1 MLALALAVLCQS
13 FDSGS
18 HALAQDRDPDVAEG
32 VKVFETYMS
41 AMKKAEYETAADCM
55 HAKTLTKMRA
65 AVVGGVEQRSDEEK
79 ARVAEF
85 FGFKE
90 WKDMAAAS
98 DRTFF
103 VHFCRNMGK
112 MGTNVTDVVAKAEA
126 KVQATAKREGRVYV
140 IVELA
145 FKDQGEDQRLE
156 TLFVLYKDGEK
167 WKLANRGETNI
178 GK

>member
-1 MLALALAVLCQS
+1 MLALALAVLCQE
-13 FDSGS
+13 
-18 HALAQDRDPDVAEG
+18 DPDIARG
-32 VKVFETYMS
+32 VRVFETYMS

-55 HAKTLTKMRA
+55 HPKTLTKMRA
-65 AVVGGVEQRSDEEK
+65 AVVGGVERRSDEEK

-85 FGFKE
+85 FGFKA
-90 WKDMAAAS
+90 WKELGEAS

-126 KVQATAKREGRVYV
+126 KVMATAKREGRVYV
-140 IVELA
+140 VVELA
-145 FKDQGEDQRLE
+145 FKDQGEDQALE
-156 TLFVLYKDGEK
+156 TLFVLYKDGET